1 MYEAVIVF
9 ENVVD
14 SYTPA
19 GWSRPKKEYEY
30 REHKKKFDRFVDIMG
45 YLSNISQRTDVV
57 KAEYINHKTG
67 ERKEW
72 PI

>member
-1 MYEAVIVF
+1 MKARKGDKKMYEAVIVF

-30 REHKKKFDRFVDIMG
+30 REHKRNSPV
-45 YLSNISQRTDVV
+45 LSI
-57 KAEYINHKTG
+57 
-67 ERKEW
+67 
-72 PI
+72 

>member
-30 REHKKKFDRFVDIMG
+30 REYKKRFARFVDIMG
-45 YLSNISQRTDVV
+45 YLSYISQRSDVV

-67 ERKEW
+67 EKKEW
-72 PI
+72 LI